1 VEKDFLLAIWSSA
14 SDDYVEAIAEK
25 IIPENI
31 DLEFI
36 WGRSRCTYKRNLQID
51 EYGYYADNYLSHYHY
66 VKPLKKVKRNGYQ
79 LERILIVDDTPHKA
93 KENFGNAIYPREF
106 TGEMDD
112 TELLL
117 LARYLKTLKDRSN
130 LRRIEKRNWR
140 RQIQQK

>member
-1 VEKDFLLAIWSSA
+1 MEYKD
-14 SDDYVEAIAEK
+14 
-25 IIPENI
+25 
-31 DLEFI
+31 
-36 WGRSRCTYKRNLQID
+36 
-51 EYGYYADNYLSHYHY
+51 H
-66 VKPLKKVKRNGYQ
+66 
-79 LERILIVDDTPHKA
+79 
-93 KENFGNAIYPREF
+93 PREF